1 MTEMGGGQQAREQ
14 RRAEQAE
21 SAKAAILAAA
31 ARVFLRD
38 GYQRATMRG
47 IAKEAGYTASSLYT
61 YFESKETLFRSL
73 RESLKRRGLEAIDRP
88 MPKGL
93 NFEQRLDLL
102 TLRLTELAL
111 EMKEAMLL
119 YVVADAQ
126 LPDESLEERLNH
138 SRTYMERLARWIEE
152 TSTPEELNGHSSE
165 DVAYVFFGLI
175 DSQLCRVQ
183 ETGEPSEERIRAGTA
198 LALEYTLSMLSRPP
212 MRRG

>member
-1 MTEMGGGQQAREQ
+1 MQAREQ

-21 SAKAAILAAA
+21 SAREAILTSA

-38 GYQRATMRG
+38 GYQRATMRS

-61 YFESKETLFRSL
+61 YFDSKETLFRSL

-93 NFEQRLDLL
+93 VFEQRLELL
-102 TLRLTELAL
+102 TLRITELAL

-126 LPDESLEERLNH
+126 LPDETLEERLGH
-138 SRTYMERLARWIEE
+138 SRTYMQSLASWIEK
-152 TSTPEELNGHSSE
+152 TATPDELNGHSAE
-165 DVAYVFFGLI
+165 DVAYVFFGHI
-175 DSQLCRVQ
+175 DTQICRVQ
-183 ETGEPSEERIRAGTA
+183 ETGEATEARIRAGTA
-198 LALEYTLSMLSRPP
+198 LALEYTLSVLSRPP
-212 MRRG
+212 AER

>member
-1 MTEMGGGQQAREQ
+1 MDGGQVAREQ

-21 SAKAAILAAA
+21 SAKEAILAAA

-38 GYQRATMRG
+38 GYHRATMRG

-61 YFESKETLFRSL
+61 YFNSKETLFRSL

-93 NFEQRLDLL
+93 NFEQRLELL

-126 LPDESLEERLNH
+126 LPDETLQERLGH
-138 SRTYMERLARWIEE
+138 SRTYMQTLARWIEE
-152 TSTPEELNGHSSE
+152 TSTAEELNGHSAE
-165 DVAYVFFGLI
+165 DVAYAFFGMI
-175 DSQLCRVQ
+175 DTQLCRVQ
-183 ETGEPSEERIRAGTA
+183 ETGDPTEERIRAGTA
-198 LALEYTLSMLSRPP
+198 LALEYTLSILARPP
-212 MRRG
+212 VQRA